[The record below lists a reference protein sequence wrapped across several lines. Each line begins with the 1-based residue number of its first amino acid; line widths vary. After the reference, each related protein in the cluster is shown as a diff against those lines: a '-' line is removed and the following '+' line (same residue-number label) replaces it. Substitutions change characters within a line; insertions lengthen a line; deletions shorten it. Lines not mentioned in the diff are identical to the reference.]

1 MKEIVILYD
10 SMKPL
15 ANIVTTLSRLKFKLP
30 INKCSDISEV
40 DMDLPTLIIG
50 YELSKSIIQNF
61 NILKKS
67 YLDGRILW
75 TFNKN
80 EKAVDYE
87 DDLENFFKL
96 SINRFI
102 DNIDYKFIDVIT
114 LGFTNAKKLI
124 NYIVSP
130 SEKFVFIENN
140 EFIYVYGKEYKVVFG
155 FSLKMAKFLGIN
167 IERIISLIKSNK
179 NNRIIRDFSIISN
192 DVKEII
198 GYKFDKYL
206 ALYEYFE

>member
-1 MKEIVILYD
+1 
-10 SMKPL
+10 MKPL

-30 INKCSDISEV
+30 INKCSDISEL

-50 YELSKSIIQNF
+50 YELSKSIIQDF

-102 DNIDYKFIDVIT
+102 DNIDYKFIDIIT

-140 EFIYVYGKEYKVVFG
+140 EFIYVYGKEHKVVFG